1 MAPTL
6 NSAVTGGTQPYTF
19 AWNLGDG
26 SSSTASSVNHSYAAA
41 GTYTANLTVTDSRGV
56 VAQSSVQLTVYPA
69 LSVSASAAPSSGDA
83 PLGVAFAAS
92 AAGGLAPYTFTWTFG
107 DGATATG
114 QTVNHS
120 FAAGTFHPTLTVHDA
135 AGGAWTGTVATI
147 TPAAP
152 AQAISSSSSSGSSS
166 AGTSAGTSATPPA
179 AGASTPSPEQ
189 PSPSAQ
195 PSASAPSSPS
205 GQAAAAPDNGSGSGG
220 GNTATLLVVLGS
232 IAASGLGGSVFL
244 WWRRQR
250 IV

>member
-1 MAPTL
+1 MAATL
-6 NSAVTGGTQPYTF
+6 NSAVSGGTQPYTF

-26 SSSTASSVNHSYAAA
+26 SSSTASSVNHSYVAA
-41 GTYTANLTVTDSRGV
+41 GNYTANLTVTDSHGV

-120 FAAGTFHPTLTVHDA
+120 FGAGTFHPTLTVRDA

-152 AQAISSSSSSGSSS
+152 AQPVSSSSG
-166 AGTSAGTSATPPA
+166 GGTSATPATA
-179 AGASTPSPEQ
+179 APSAPSPAQ
-189 PSPSAQ
+189 QSPPAQ
-195 PSASAPSSPS
+195 PSASAPASPS
-205 GQAAAAPDNGSGSGG
+205 GQPAAAPDNGSGSGS
-220 GNTATLLVVLGS
+220 GNAATMLVVIGS

-244 WWRRQR
+244 WWRRR
-250 IV
+250 RLI